1 MVLDLLSFFVGFILL
16 LLLFIVVINHKKD
29 KKLNVFFL
37 VILGAVGSQ
46 RFLHGLDT
54 FDLVGFYWNP
64 FQGNLIFPFFKFA
77 GYYLFFENQLF
88 KNTPFKKIVLHAIA
102 PGLIALIISILHPSL
117 VFVQVAFLLF
127 SSVYIGLAFFLLWKH
142 VYNKKNYKE
151 LVHFQFIKV
160 WVSVLFGFYVLM
172 FLLSNYI
179 FLSQSP
185 ETFTRMYAQFYNSS
199 ALFWFF
205 IILYILKNPV
215 ILYGEQLLLEKIN
228 NTTKEEVIVWRPK
241 KREPTEKEDF
251 EVEKKVM
258 GKVDEIIFA
267 LKKYEK
273 EVLEEFEALSTLK
286 EVAFQLEYPQSH
298 LKYVFTYYSYCS
310 FSEYQTILK
319 IKYALKLIKSGYLDT
334 RTVDSLAIRCQFKT
348 RSTFYKNFKKQIG
361 YTPTEYQSALT
372 TLSK

>member
-29 KKLNVFFL
+29 KKLNIFFL
-37 VILGAVGSQ
+37 VVLGAVGSQ

-54 FDLVGFYWNP
+54 FNLVDSYWNP
-64 FQGNLIFPFFKFA
+64 FQGNLIFPFFKIM
-77 GYYLFFENQLF
+77 GYYLFFENQLL
-88 KNTPFKKIVLHAIA
+88 KSTPYKKIALHLFA
-102 PGLIALIISILHPSL
+102 PAVIALIISVLHPSL
-117 VFVQVAFLLF
+117 ILVQVTFLLF

-151 LVHFQFIKV
+151 LIHFQSIKV
-160 WVSVLFGFYVLM
+160 WVTILFGFYVLM

-179 FLSQSP
+179 FLSQAP
-185 ETFTRMYAQFYNSS
+185 ETFTRMYTQFYNSS

-205 IILYILKNPV
+205 IILFILKNPV
-215 ILYGEQLLLEKIN
+215 ILYGEQVLLEKIN
-228 NTTKEEVIVWRPK
+228 NTTKEEVIVWRSK
-241 KREPTEKEDF
+241 KQEPTEKEDL
-251 EVEKKVM
+251 EVEKKV
-258 GKVDEIIFA
+258 GDKVAEIIFA
-267 LKKYEK
+267 LKKWET
-273 EVLEEFEALSTLK
+273 EVLEDFLELPNLK

-298 LKYVFTYYSYCS
+298 LKYVFTYYSYCT

-319 IKYALKLIKSGYLDT
+319 IKYALKLIKLGYLDT
-334 RTVDSLAIRCQFKT
+334 RTVDSLATRCHFKT

-361 YTPTEYQSALT
+361 YTPTEYQAALT